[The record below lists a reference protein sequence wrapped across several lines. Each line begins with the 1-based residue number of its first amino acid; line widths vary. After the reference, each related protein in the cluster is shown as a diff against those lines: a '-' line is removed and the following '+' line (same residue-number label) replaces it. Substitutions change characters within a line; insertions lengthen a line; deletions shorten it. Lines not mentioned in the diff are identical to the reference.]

1 MNYMIEC
8 LLFIV
13 LGIYLIFKAFTSN
26 ESFLKFSVSVDE
38 NPYLFKFLNFA
49 IGPILLVIGIG
60 LICKRQF

>member
-1 MNYMIEC
+1 MIES

-13 LGIYLIFKAFTSN
+13 TGIVLIFKAFTSN

-49 IGPILLVIGIG
+49 IGLILLVIGIG